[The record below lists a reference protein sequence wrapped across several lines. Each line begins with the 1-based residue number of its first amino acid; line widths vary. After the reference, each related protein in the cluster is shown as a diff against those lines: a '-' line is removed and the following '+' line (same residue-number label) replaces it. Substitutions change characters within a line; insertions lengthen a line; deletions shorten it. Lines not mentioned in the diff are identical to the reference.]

1 MSRAPKAGKP
11 RDGAERLRQS
21 LRRVGRAL
29 RARARPRELD
39 PAGARPH
46 TSWEQQAE
54 QRLRAIEQQ
63 LASQNRLLL
72 ITIITI
78 VGETIYKVSVK

>member
-1 MSRAPKAGKP
+1 MTRGPKASKP
-11 RDGAERLRQS
+11 REGAERLRQS

-29 RARARPRELD
+29 RARPRELD
-39 PAGARPH
+39 PAGARPN
-46 TSWEQQAE
+46 TGWEQQAE

>member
-1 MSRAPKAGKP
+1 MSGWPKGGRP
-11 RDGAERLRQS
+11 RKGAERLRQS

-29 RARARPRELD
+29 RARPPEID
-39 PAGARPH
+39 PAGAQPH

>member
-1 MSRAPKAGKP
+1 MSRGPKAGKP

-21 LRRVGRAL
+21 LRRVSRVL
-29 RARARPRELD
+29 RTRPPQPEPD
-39 PAGARPH
+39 PGGARPH

-78 VGETIYKVSVK
+78 VGETIYRVSVK

>member
-1 MSRAPKAGKP
+1 MSRHLKP

-21 LRRVGRAL
+21 LRRIGRAL
-29 RARARPRELD
+29 RARPRELD
-39 PAGARPH
+39 PAGARPS
-46 TSWEQQAE
+46 TGWEQQAE

-78 VGETIYKVSVK
+78 VGETLYKVTVR

>member
-1 MSRAPKAGKP
+1 MSRGSKAGKP

-29 RARARPRELD
+29 RARPPQPEPD
-39 PAGARPH
+39 

>member
-1 MSRAPKAGKP
+1 MSRGPKAGRP

-29 RARARPRELD
+29 RARPRELD
-39 PAGARPH
+39 PAGARPN
-46 TSWEQQAE
+46 TGWEQQAE

>member
-1 MSRAPKAGKP
+1 MSRASKAGKP
-11 RDGAERLRQS
+11 RAGAERLRQS

-29 RARARPRELD
+29 RARPQEPD
-39 PAGARPH
+39 PAGAQPH

-72 ITIITI
+72 ITIVTI

>member
-1 MSRAPKAGKP
+1 MSRGSKTGKP

-29 RARARPRELD
+29 RARPPQPQPD
-39 PAGARPH
+39 PAGAQPH
-46 TSWEQQAE
+46 TNWEQQAE